1 MPARTC
7 PALAS
12 EFRNGR
18 PLSPP
23 SGACPADK
31 RFVGRT
37 KLNRISVGDPLGYHS
52 FVERT
57 TPAGIQLPQFPI
69 QLLRLEDRRVVTRY
83 AIKRLRQGRLPPVM
97 LREGSGQECL
107 AFSPKLAHPTRRRQ
121 VVEHQEC
128 PAA

>member
-18 PLSPP
+18 HLTARPAVLD
-23 SGACPADK
+23 PADK

-37 KLNRISVGDPLGYHS
+37 KLNRISVGDPLGHHS

-57 TPAGIQLPQFPI
+57 TPAPIQLPQLPI
-69 QLLRLEDRRVVTRY
+69 QFLRLEGRWVVTRY
-83 AIKRLRQGRLPPVM
+83 AIKRLRQGRLAVIM
-97 LREGSGQECL
+97 FGEGLGQECL
-107 AFSPKLAHPTRRRQ
+107 ALAPRLPRT
-121 VVEHQEC
+121 
-128 PAA
+128 